1 MLIILFYKYLTI
13 NLLNKCILKNLK
25 ITKIKNIYM
34 RKILEQIFKLS
45 EHDTTI
51 KKELLAGL
59 TTFITM
65 AYIIFVNPQI
75 MSLSGM
81 DQGAIFVGTCLA
93 AALACIVMGFFAN
106 WPIGLAPGMGLNA
119 FFTYTVVGEMGYTWE
134 VALGAVFL
142 AGVLFFIMS
151 ITRLRA
157 WMISSI
163 PLNLRVAMGAGV
175 GLFIGLIGL
184 KNGGIIVGNQA
195 TLLSL
200 GEFSKIETLLAAI
213 GFLIISILSVRKIT
227 GAIIIGI
234 LITTLIAYFAG
245 LIEFN
250 GLVSYPPDL
259 APTFMK
265 LDILGALNLGMLTII
280 MSFLFVNLFDTTGTL
295 LGVAARANLISNDEK
310 SDGLNKA
317 LKADSSASI
326 FGTFFGCSPVTSYVE
341 SSAGVEAGGRT
352 GLTSIVVGL
361 LFLFAMFLSP
371 LASIIPPYATA
382 GALIYVAILMLSGME
397 KLNWSS
403 SAELLPALIIIV
415 MIPLTFSIADGIALG
430 FLTYIFLKIFNGEFK
445 NIASGAWFLT
455 LIFISKFIF
464 L

>member
-1 MLIILFYKYLTI
+1 MKQ
-13 NLLNKCILKNLK
+13 K
-25 ITKIKNIYM
+25 
-34 RKILEQIFKLS
+34 LEQIFKLQ
-45 EHDTTI
+45 HNHTTI
-51 KKELLAGL
+51 KKEFLAGF

-65 AYIIFVNPQI
+65 AYIIFVNPQ
-75 MSLSGM
+75 MMASSGM
-81 DQGAIFVGTCLA
+81 DQGAIFVGTCIA
-93 AALACIVMGFFAN
+93 AAMACFVMGFFAN
-106 WPIGLAPGMGLNA
+106 WPVGLAPGMGLNA

-142 AGVLFFIMS
+142 AGILFFIMS
-151 ITRLRA
+151 ITKLRE
-157 WMISSI
+157 WMIDSI
-163 PLNLRVAMGAGV
+163 PINLRIAMGAGV

-184 KNGGIIVGNQA
+184 KNGGIIISNDA

-200 GEFSKIETLLAAI
+200 GDFSKIETFLAAI
-213 GFLIISILSVRKIT
+213 GFLIISVLSVKKFP

-234 LITTLIAYFAG
+234 LITTFIAS
-245 LIEFN
+245 LLNIIEFN
-250 GLVSYPPDL
+250 GFISYPPEI

-265 LDILGALNLGMLTII
+265 LDILGALNIGMITVI

-295 LGVAARANLISNDEK
+295 LGVATRANLIEDDIK
-310 SDGLNKA
+310 SSDLDKA

-352 GLTSIVVGL
+352 GLTAVVVGL
-361 LFLFAMFLSP
+361 LFILAMFLSP
-371 LASIIPPYATA
+371 LASIIPPFATA

-397 KLNWSS
+397 NLNWSS
-403 SAELLPALIIIV
+403 STELLPALVIIV

-430 FLTYIFLKIFNGEFK
+430 FLTYVILKISK
-445 NIASGAWFLT
+445 AQLKDISSGAWFLT

>member
-1 MLIILFYKYLTI
+1 MKQ
-13 NLLNKCILKNLK
+13 K
-25 ITKIKNIYM
+25 
-34 RKILEQIFKLS
+34 LEQIFKLQDN
-45 EHDTTI
+45 HTTI
-51 KKELLAGL
+51 KKEFLAGF

-65 AYIIFVNPQI
+65 AYIIFVNPQ
-75 MSLSGM
+75 MMASSGM
-81 DQGAIFVGTCLA
+81 DQGAIFVGTCIA
-93 AALACIVMGFFAN
+93 AAMACFVMGFFAN
-106 WPIGLAPGMGLNA
+106 WPVGLAPGMGLNA

-142 AGVLFFIMS
+142 AGILFFIMS
-151 ITRLRA
+151 ITKLRE
-157 WMISSI
+157 WMIDSI
-163 PLNLRVAMGAGV
+163 PINLRIAMGAGV

-184 KNGGIIVGNQA
+184 KNGGIIISNDA

-200 GEFSKIETLLAAI
+200 GDFSKIETFLAAI
-213 GFLIISILSVRKIT
+213 GFLIISVLSVKKFP

-234 LITTLIAYFAG
+234 LITTFIAS
-245 LIEFN
+245 LLNIIEFN
-250 GLVSYPPDL
+250 GFISYPPEI

-265 LDILGALNLGMLTII
+265 LDILGALNIGMITVI

-295 LGVAARANLISNDEK
+295 LGVATRANLIEDDIK
-310 SDGLNKA
+310 SSDLDKA

-352 GLTSIVVGL
+352 GLTAVVVGL
-361 LFLFAMFLSP
+361 LFILAMFLSP
-371 LASIIPPYATA
+371 LASIIPPFATA

-397 KLNWSS
+397 NLNWSS
-403 SAELLPALIIIV
+403 STELLPALVIIV

-430 FLTYIFLKIFNGEFK
+430 FLTYVILKISK
-445 NIASGAWFLT
+445 AQLKDISSGAWFLT

>member
-1 MLIILFYKYLTI
+1 MKQT
-13 NLLNKCILKNLK
+13 
-25 ITKIKNIYM
+25 
-34 RKILEQIFKLS
+34 LELIFKLN
-45 EHDTTI
+45 DNNTTI
-51 KKELLAGL
+51 KKELLAGF

-65 AYIIFVNPQI
+65 AYIIFVNPQM
-75 MSLSGM
+75 MSASGM

-93 AALACIVMGFFAN
+93 AAIACFVMGIFAN
-106 WPIGLAPGMGLNA
+106 WPVGLAPGMGLNA
-119 FFTYTVVGEMGYTWE
+119 FFTYTVVGEMGYSWE
-134 VALGAVFL
+134 VALGAVFI
-142 AGVLFFIMS
+142 AGILFFIMS
-151 ITRLRA
+151 ITKLRS

-163 PLNLRVAMGAGV
+163 PFNLRIAMGAGV

-184 KNGGIIVGNQA
+184 KNGGIIVSNQA

-200 GEFSKIETLLAAI
+200 GSFSNIETLLAAI
-213 GFLIISILSVRKIT
+213 GFLAISILSVRKIP

-234 LITTLIAYFAG
+234 LITTFIGLFLG

-250 GLVSYPPDL
+250 GLVSLPPEI

-265 LDILGALNLGMLTII
+265 LDILGALNIGMITII

-295 LGVAARANLISNDEK
+295 LGVATRANLVNENGQISDL
-310 SDGLNKA
+310 DKA

-352 GLTSIVVGL
+352 GLTAIFVGI
-361 LFLFAMFLSP
+361 LFLFSMFLSP

-382 GALIYVAILMLSGME
+382 GALIYVAILMLGGME
-397 KLNWSS
+397 KLNWSN
-403 SAELLPALIIIV
+403 ATELLPALVIIV

-430 FLTYIFLKIFNGEFK
+430 FLTYTALKFFSGKYNEVTI
-445 NIASGAWFLT
+445 GAWFLT

>member
-1 MLIILFYKYLTI
+1 
-13 NLLNKCILKNLK
+13 
-25 ITKIKNIYM
+25 
-34 RKILEQIFKLS
+34 
-45 EHDTTI
+45 
-51 KKELLAGL
+51 
-59 TTFITM
+59 
-65 AYIIFVNPQI
+65 
-75 MSLSGM
+75 
-81 DQGAIFVGTCLA
+81 
-93 AALACIVMGFFAN
+93 
-106 WPIGLAPGMGLNA
+106 
-119 FFTYTVVGEMGYTWE
+119 MGYSWE

-163 PLNLRVAMGAGV
+163 PLNLRIAMGAGV

-200 GEFSKIETLLAAI
+200 GEFSQIETLLAAI
-213 GFLIISILSVRKIT
+213 GFLIISILSVRKVT

-234 LITTLIAYFAG
+234 LITTLIAYFVG

-250 GLVSYPPDL
+250 GIVSYPPEI

-295 LGVAARANLISNDEK
+295 LGVATRANLISNDEQ
-310 SDGLNKA
+310 SDELNKA

-403 SAELLPALIIIV
+403 TAELLPALVIIV

-430 FLTYIFLKIFNGEFK
+430 FLTYVFLKIFNGEFRD
-445 NIASGAWFLT
+445 IASGAWFLT

>member
-1 MLIILFYKYLTI
+1 MKQTLD
-13 NLLNKCILKNLK
+13 
-25 ITKIKNIYM
+25 
-34 RKILEQIFKLS
+34 QIFKLQNN
-45 EHDTTI
+45 HTTI
-51 KKELLAGL
+51 KKEFLAGF
-59 TTFITM
+59 TTFVTM

-75 MSLSGM
+75 MALSGM

-93 AALACIVMGFFAN
+93 AAIACFVMGFFAN

-119 FFTYTVVGEMGYTWE
+119 FFTYTVVGEMGYSWE

-163 PLNLRVAMGAGV
+163 PLNLRIAMGAGV

-213 GFLIISILSVRKIT
+213 GFLIISILSVRKVT

-234 LITTLIAYFAG
+234 LTTTIIAYFIG

-250 GLVSYPPDL
+250 GIVSYPPQI

-295 LGVAARANLISNDEK
+295 LGVATRANLISNDEQ
-310 SDGLNKA
+310 SDELNKA

-403 SAELLPALIIIV
+403 TAELLPALVIIV

-430 FLTYIFLKIFNGEFK
+430 FLTYVFLKIFNGEFRD
-445 NIASGAWFLT
+445 IASGAWFLT

>member
-1 MLIILFYKYLTI
+1 MKQT
-13 NLLNKCILKNLK
+13 
-25 ITKIKNIYM
+25 
-34 RKILEQIFKLS
+34 LELIFKL
-45 EHDTTI
+45 HDNNTTI
-51 KKELLAGL
+51 KKELLAGF

-65 AYIIFVNPQI
+65 AYIIFVNPQM
-75 MSLSGM
+75 MSASGM

-93 AALACIVMGFFAN
+93 AAIACFVMGIFAN
-106 WPIGLAPGMGLNA
+106 WPVGLAPGMGLNA
-119 FFTYTVVGEMGYTWE
+119 FFTYTVVGEMGYSWE
-134 VALGAVFL
+134 VALGTVFI
-142 AGVLFFIMS
+142 AGILFFIMS
-151 ITRLRA
+151 ITRLRS

-163 PLNLRVAMGAGV
+163 PFNLRIAMGAGV

-184 KNGGIIVGNQA
+184 KNGGIIVSNQA

-200 GEFSKIETLLAAI
+200 GSFSNIETLLAAI
-213 GFLIISILSVRKIT
+213 GFLAISILSVRKIP

-234 LITTLIAYFAG
+234 LITTFIGLFLG

-250 GLVSYPPDL
+250 GLVSLPPEI

-265 LDILGALNLGMLTII
+265 LDILGALNIGMITII

-295 LGVAARANLISNDEK
+295 LGVATRANLVNENGQISDL
-310 SDGLNKA
+310 DKA

-352 GLTSIVVGL
+352 GLTAIFVGI
-361 LFLFAMFLSP
+361 LFLFSMFLSP

-382 GALIYVAILMLSGME
+382 GALIYVAILMLGGME
-397 KLNWSS
+397 KLNWSN
-403 SAELLPALIIIV
+403 ATELLPALVIIV

-430 FLTYIFLKIFNGEFK
+430 FLTYTALKFFSGKYNEVTI
-445 NIASGAWFLT
+445 GAWFLT